1 MYKKLSN
8 YQFFF
13 KSMTLKKIYDKLNII
28 IRRKIMLFSSITFLY
43 YYLPLVIISY
53 FISPKKYKNL
63 ILLIFSLTFYFYG
76 EGKLTI
82 ILLFTCIFNFLI
94 AKQIDKQT
102 NIKKRKQYLIIG
114 LIINIGILIYYKY
127 TNFLIENINNIFN
140 INIKYLSVI
149 MPLGISFFT
158 FQTISYLIDVYK
170 KDVKA
175 SKNIVNLSTYI
186 TLFPQ
191 LVAGPIVRYKTINEE
206 LEKRQ
211 PNIEKISYGTSR
223 FIIGLSKK
231 VLIANNLGLLIDN
244 LNNINTT
251 TLSTILISIS
261 FTLQIYF
268 DFSGYSDMAIGL
280 GKIFGFDFLENFNY
294 PFISKSITEF
304 WRRWHIS
311 LSSFFKDYI
320 YIPLG
325 GSKCSKLKWV
335 RNILIV
341 WSLTGLWHGAQWN
354 FIIWGLFFAIILLIE
369 KLLIKKHLENKKIL
383 SHIYTIVIVLISFT
397 IFNSNTLN
405 ELITNLKNITG
416 LSNIDLINKETIYYL
431 KSNLVL
437 LAISIIGSTPLLKN
451 IYLKIKDKKIIKVLE
466 VIILFILLI
475 IITAQLVNS
484 SFNPFLYFRF

>member
-1 MYKKLSN
+1 
-8 YQFFF
+8 
-13 KSMTLKKIYDKLNII
+13 
-28 IRRKIMLFSSITFLY
+28 MLFSSITFLY

-82 ILLFTCIFNFLI
+82 ILLFTCIFNFFI

-186 TLFPQ
+186 SLFPQ

-206 LEKRQ
+206 LENRQ
-211 PNIEKISYGTSR
+211 PNIEKTSYGISR

-431 KSNLVL
+431 KNNLVL

>member
-1 MYKKLSN
+1 
-8 YQFFF
+8 
-13 KSMTLKKIYDKLNII
+13 
-28 IRRKIMLFSSITFLY
+28 MLFSSITFLY

-82 ILLFTCIFNFLI
+82 ILLFTCIFNFFI

-175 SKNIVNLSTYI
+175 SKKIINLSTYI
-186 TLFPQ
+186 SLFPQ

-211 PNIEKISYGTSR
+211 SNIEKISYGISR